1 MKIGTKSILF
11 GAHQFIL
18 HPIFVFIGWWK
29 LYGFPWD
36 PRLWIAFIIH
46 DWGYWGC
53 PNMDGEG
60 GKMHPVWASELM
72 AKWFGD
78 EWGFF
83 CLLHSRTI
91 AKKVGLPCSRLCYA
105 DKMVTSLEPAWLY
118 LPRVRWT
125 GELDEYMG
133 VWKESFVSN
142 SEGLTP
148 EEWFRRLGKRTREW
162 AEGDMV

>member
-29 LYGFPWD
+29 LYGFPFD

-53 PNMDGEG
+53 PNMDGPEG
-60 GKMHPVWASELM
+60 KGHPYWASRFM
-72 AKWFGD
+72 WKWFGAGWD
-78 EWGFF
+78 DF
-83 CLLHSRTI
+83 CLFHSRSL
-91 AKKVGLPCSRLCYA
+91 AKTFNQNPSKLCRA

-125 GELDEYMG
+125 GELDEYMRAKKG
-133 VWKESFVSN
+133 TFTPEA
-142 SEGLTP
+142 ETLTP
-148 EEWFRRLGKRTREW
+148 KDWYARLGRRTREW
-162 AEGDMV
+162 AERDMV